1 MLYNARDEPLRKQ
14 NRAGRKERETR
25 GGIGVIYIRTNGGG
39 LVAWGGRKRGVRMGA
54 CNELAGTK
62 SL

>member
-1 MLYNARDEPLRKQ
+1 MLYNARDEPLRNK

-39 LVAWGGRKRGVRMGA
+39 ACGMGRQKRGCENGG
-54 CNELAGTK
+54 L
-62 SL
+62 